1 MAHTLVNGGADFT
14 VGGLGAKME
23 QTTHPEVR
31 EGLDLGRN
39 PRTWGSQRMRCAAG
53 VLEGQEVIDG

>member
-1 MAHTLVNGGADFT
+1 MVNGGADFT
-14 VGGLGAKME
+14 VGGLGAKTE

-39 PRTWGSQRMRCAAG
+39 PRTWGSISDLFCGGIERRAG
-53 VLEGQEVIDG
+53 GVSRN